1 MDRRWYMSTKTRKPP
16 KLLNLIAL
24 AAVGPL
30 AMNILFASMPG
41 MVVEFDTTLSTVQW
55 ALTLYLFALAFAQ
68 LYVGPIS
75 DRFGRRPVVLWGMAI
90 CAFGSIVCIFAP
102 TIEVLISG
110 RFFQAVG
117 ACTGLVMART
127 IIRDLYGLDKAAS
140 MIGYLTM
147 VMVLA
152 PMFAPVIGAYLDES
166 YGWQASFVL
175 VLVMT
180 ILVLLVTFA
189 MLGESHHGPYPSVK
203 IGPVVRSF
211 LHLLTLPHF
220 NRHAFQISLSSA
232 AFFAFIGGAPY
243 VSIDLL
249 GLTKVEFGLYFMFG
263 GAGYMAGNFITG
275 KMSERWGAEG
285 MISLGTGFGMLGG
298 GVLTIA
304 YLTGYLSPF
313 TLFGSMGLI
322 ALGNGLC
329 LPSGTASAISAD
341 KDRIGAAAG
350 LAGFLQMA
358 IGALASYVVGVLL
371 SKYQTALPLVILMTG
386 SVTLAFV
393 GNRIGRR
400 QQSRTHR
407 HSR

>member
-1 MDRRWYMSTKTRKPP
+1 MSTKTRKPP

-24 AAVGPL
+24 AAIGPL
-30 AMNILFASMPG
+30 ALNIIFASMPG
-41 MVVEFDTTLSTVQW
+41 MINVFNTDYATVQL
-55 ALTLYLFALAFAQ
+55 ALTLYLAALAFAQ

-75 DRFGRRPVVLWGMAI
+75 DRFGRRPVVIWGMVI
-90 CAFGSIVCIFAP
+90 CAAGSLVGVYAP
-102 TIEVLISG
+102 TIEVLVAG
-110 RFFQAVG
+110 RVLQAIG

-152 PMFAPVIGAYLDES
+152 PMFAPVIGAYLDEL
-166 YGWQASFVL
+166 YGWQAGFVL
-175 VLVMT
+175 VF
-180 ILVLLVTFA
+180 VLTLIVLAVSFLI
-189 MLGESHHGPYPSVK
+189 LGESHHGPFQTTNTGQVL
-203 IGPVVRSF
+203 RSYVQ
-211 LHLLTLPHF
+211 LLKLPQF
-220 NRHAFQISLSSA
+220 SRHAFQISLSSA
-232 AFFAFIGGAPY
+232 AFFSFLGGAPY
-243 VSIDLL
+243 VSIELL
-249 GLTKVEFGLYFMFG
+249 GLTKIEYGLYFMVG
-263 GAGYMAGNFITG
+263 GFGYMTGNFITG

-298 GVLTIA
+298 VTLSVA
-304 YLTGYLSPF
+304 YLSGYLVPV

-358 IGALASYVVGVLL
+358 TGALASYVVGVLI
-371 SKYQTALPLVILMTG
+371 SDFQTAMPLVVLMTA

-393 GNRIGRR
+393 GNVIGQRY
-400 QQSRTHR
+400 QSRAYR